1 MIDGGVVAVIPARGG
16 SKRLP
21 KKNILELA
29 GKPLIAWT
37 IEAALKSKS
46 ISDVIVSTEDIEIA
60 KIARQFGAKVP
71 YMRSDA
77 LATDYTKSIDIV
89 LDLIG
94 RINFSYKYIAL
105 LQPTSPLR
113 TAIHIDESIEVLKK
127 NDADA
132 VVSVCKL
139 DYPVEWSNVLPQNG
153 AMDAFFDKNILNM
166 RSQDFPNRYRL
177 NGAIYI
183 IKKNKVKKDG
193 GFVLEKGTY
202 AYLMDQQC
210 SVDIDTKLDFTLAN
224 ILMSN

>member
-77 LATDYTKSIDIV
+77 LATDYTKSIDVV
-89 LDLIG
+89 LDLIR

-202 AYLMDQQC
+202 AYLMDRQC